1 MPAQMQTTE
10 RYGHRMNKELLEG
23 LEIDASMDP
32 ESILELLEQKQ
43 MEILSRLDNV
53 HDENR
58 RNTLEKTVEQIDVEI
73 KAVKEEI
80 KLMKTALVLDE
91 EGTDEATPEVP
102 VEVKEEPKKKSG
114 KKSKNEDSDRK
125 ESEDKSAVTPEDELE
140 AKANAV
146 KEKAQEKKN
155 RAEEEKRYN
164 EEKEVELADSAAD
177 ANNTNNAATNGTQG
191 NMQSGAQTGNAVSVT
206 AAPVSAVPASA
217 QNNTSSEF
225 AAALHEYKVKHYD
238 KAFPLLKKLAE
249 EGDITSQYIIAQMYK
264 EGQGTTK
271 DNDRWEYWIRKS
283 ADAGEVSAQFDY
295 GKYLVANG
303 DKDSKNLGKGLD
315 YLEMAGKQDDTDA
328 IRSYYEIVSTNHGN
342 RSNIKKALV
351 FCQKLIDTATDS
363 YDKEQLASGY
373 KVLKEKLKTAGKKT
387 RNIIVQNSF
396 AVVGAVLMLVALAYV
411 FCGIQTELRV
421 SNEYLSKLPYLESGL
436 LLPIDVYWDR
446 CSQYLTYEG
455 LMGLQLL
462 VIAQLLKSIG
472 NGYYK
477 LLPVNIFCGITD
489 IAAFGFLVWHVV
501 ELSNVGVAVETN
513 LASYL
518 AMCFISLLPAM
529 LLGNI
534 IQKALKWDN

>member
-1 MPAQMQTTE
+1 
-10 RYGHRMNKELLEG
+10 MNKELLEG

-53 HDENR
+53 HDEAR
-58 RNTLEKTVEQIDVEI
+58 RNTLEKTVEQIDAEI

-80 KLMKTALVLDE
+80 KLMKTELVLDE
-91 EGTDEATPEVP
+91 EGADEAAPAEP
-102 VEVKEEPKKKSG
+102 VEEKKDESKKKSG
-114 KKSKNEDSDRK
+114 KKSKNKGNEK
-125 ESEDKSAVTPEDELE
+125 AENEAGNAVTAIDEQE

-155 RAEEEKRYN
+155 KEEEEKRYN
-164 EEKEVELADSAAD
+164 EEKDVELADNAA
-177 ANNTNNAATNGTQG
+177 ANNAQSNAP
-191 NMQSGAQTGNAVSVT
+191 V
-206 AAPVSAVPASA
+206 AAPVQFGTTVAANAPAAGSTVVPASA

-225 AAALHEYKVKHYD
+225 AIALHEYKVKHYD

-249 EGDITSQYIIAQMYK
+249 EDDITSQYIIAQMYK

-295 GKYLVANG
+295 GKYLVANA

-328 IRSYYEIVSTNHGN
+328 IRSYYEIVSTNHGS
-342 RSNIKKALV
+342 RANIKKALV

-373 KVLKEKLKTAGKKT
+373 KVLNEKLKTTSKKT
-387 RNIIVQNSF
+387 TYTIVQNCF
-396 AVVGAVLMLVALAYV
+396 AACGAILMLLALAYV
-411 FCGIQTELRV
+411 FCGIQTELRM
-421 SNEYLSKLPYLESGL
+421 SNEYLSKLPYLENGF
-436 LLPIDVYWDR
+436 LLPIDAYWSR
-446 CSQYLTYEG
+446 CAEYLSYEG
-455 LMGLQLL
+455 MMGLQLL

-472 NGYYK
+472 DGYYR
-477 LLPVNIFCGITD
+477 LLPVKIFCGITD

-501 ELSNVGVAVETN
+501 ELSKIGVAVETN
-513 LASYL
+513 MASYL

-534 IQKALKWDN
+534 IKRALKWES